1 MFVRKLSSKY
11 TGKRYDYWA
20 LVESYRTARGSRSRV
35 VAYLRE
41 LDEAGR
47 IGLKAAA
54 TGRVDGQPRLP
65 FESRA
70 EARWVEVDVTGV
82 RVERCQ
88 QFGGPWLGW
97 QLVQALG
104 LVEFLETVMPQG
116 REQIPW
122 SKMAL
127 VLVLARLCAPSSELS
142 VAEHGYGETALEDLL
157 GIPADKVNDDRLYR
171 ALDALLP
178 HKEALEKHL
187 KGRLGELFELDY
199 DLLLYDLT
207 STYFEGEAKRNPKA
221 QRGHSR
227 DQRPDCKQVCIAANS
242 ASSR

>member
-1 MFVRKLSSKY
+1 M
-11 TGKRYDYWA
+11 
-20 LVESYRTARGSRSRV
+20 
-35 VAYLRE
+35 
-41 LDEAGR
+41 
-47 IGLKAAA
+47 
-54 TGRVDGQPRLP
+54 P
-65 FESRA
+65 FEPRA
-70 EARWVEVDVTGV
+70 EPRWVEVDVTGV
-82 RVERCQ
+82 RVERGR
-88 QFGGPWLGW
+88 QFGGPWLGV

-104 LVEFLETVMPQG
+104 LVEFLETVMPRG
-116 REQIPW
+116 REEIAW

-127 VLVLARLCAPSSELS
+127 VLVLARLCDPSSELS

-187 KGRLGELFELDY
+187 KERLGELFDLDY
-199 DLLLYDLT
+199 DLLRKLCEFEYDLT

-242 ASSR
+242 ASSRW